1 MFGNLMP
8 RANRHLCGE
17 CPCAFTTEPQR
28 SQRGTETYDKL
39 SHVKKLIA
47 LLSVVLLAGC
57 FEIDQSINLQK
68 DLSGTADFHLG
79 VDMEPMVVVM
89 AQFAREMEGKKGP
102 MTEAELAKARAEFKA
117 NMKKS
122 GDSKEPSRDEIAK
135 GLPEGVKLLDF
146 KSAEK
151 DFGVSTDFKFGF
163 DRLSKL
169 VGVKLPGK
177 EGGDPTQ
184 KNVVDSPFEGL
195 ELIEKGD
202 TITIRTKPQNPTKA
216 VEKEAQGAPDLDK
229 DTEKMIKDAFAKMR
243 VTYRI
248 TAPFTIVSHN
258 ATRKQGNT
266 LIWEYNM
273 ERFEKMTDKNLDE
286 MGVQVIYK
294 R

>member
-1 MFGNLMP
+1 M
-8 RANRHLCGE
+8 
-17 CPCAFTTEPQR
+17 
-28 SQRGTETYDKL
+28 
-39 SHVKKLIA
+39 KKALA
-47 LLSVVLLAGC
+47 LLSILLLAGC
-57 FEIDQSINLQK
+57 FEIDQSINLNK

-102 MTEAELAKARAEFKA
+102 MTEAELAKARADFKA
-117 NMKKS
+117 NMKKEKTS
-122 GDSKEPSRDEIAK
+122 DKEPSRDEIAK
-135 GLPEGVKLLDF
+135 ELPEGVKLLDF
-146 KSAEK
+146 KMAEK
-151 DFGVSTDFKFGF
+151 DFGVATDFKFGF
-163 DRLSKL
+163 DRLNKL
-169 VGVKLPGK
+169 VNVKLPSK

-184 KNVVDSPFEGL
+184 KSVIDSPFEGM

-216 VEKEAQGAPDLDK
+216 VEKEAEGAPKLDK
-229 DTEKMIKDAFAKMR
+229 ETEKMIKDAFKKMR

-266 LIWEYNM
+266 LIWEYNL
-273 ERFEKMTDKNLDE
+273 ERFEKMTDKNIEE
-286 MGVQVIYK
+286 MGVRVTYK